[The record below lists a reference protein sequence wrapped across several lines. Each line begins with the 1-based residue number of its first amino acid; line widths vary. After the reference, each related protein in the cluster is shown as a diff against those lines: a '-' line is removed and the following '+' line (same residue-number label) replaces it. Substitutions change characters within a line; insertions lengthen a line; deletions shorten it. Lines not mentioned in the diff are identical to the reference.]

1 MKALKTITNLVCWVA
16 MISGLLAA
24 VDAVQLAHTPLQ
36 LVCSIVLP
44 GTLFACGYFGRK
56 VINQTID
63 EL

>member
-1 MKALKTITNLVCWVA
+1 MKALKTITNFVCWVA
-16 MISGLLAA
+16 MVSGFLAA
-24 VDAVQLAHTPLQ
+24 VDGVQMAHTPLQ

>member
-16 MISGLLAA
+16 MIGGFLAA
-24 VDAVQLAHTPLQ
+24 VDGVQLAHTPLQ

-44 GTLFACGYFGRK
+44 STLFACGYFGRK

>member
-16 MISGLLAA
+16 IISVFLAA
-24 VDAVQLAHTPLQ
+24 VDAVHLAHTMLQ

>member
-16 MISGLLAA
+16 MIGGILAA
-24 VDAVQLAHTPLQ
+24 VDGVQLANTPLE

>member
-16 MISGLLAA
+16 MISGFLAA

-36 LVCSIVLP
+36 LECSIVLP
-44 GTLFACGYFGRK
+44 GVLFACGYFGRK
-56 VINQTID
+56 VINETID

>member
-16 MISGLLAA
+16 MIGGLLSA
-24 VDAVQLAHTPLQ
+24 VDGVQLAHTPLQ

>member
-16 MISGLLAA
+16 MISGFLAA
-24 VDAVQLAHTPLQ
+24 VDAVQLAHTMLQ

>member
-1 MKALKTITNLVCWVA
+1 
-16 MISGLLAA
+16 MIGGFLAA
-24 VDAVQLAHTPLQ
+24 VDGVQLAHTPLE

>member
-16 MISGLLAA
+16 MISGFLAA
-24 VDAVQLAHTPLQ
+24 VDAVQLAHTMLQ

-56 VINQTID
+56 VLNQTID

>member
-16 MISGLLAA
+16 MISGYLAA
-24 VDAVQLAHTPLQ
+24 VDAVQLAHTMLQ

>member
-16 MISGLLAA
+16 MISGFLACI
-24 VDAVQLAHTPLQ
+24 DGIQLAHTPLQ

>member
-1 MKALKTITNLVCWVA
+1 MKALKTVTNLVCWVA
-16 MISGLLAA
+16 MISGFLAA
-24 VDAVQLAHTPLQ
+24 VDGVQLAHTPLQ
-36 LVCSIVLP
+36 LVCSIALP

>member
-16 MISGLLAA
+16 MIGGFLAA
-24 VDAVQLAHTPLQ
+24 VDAVQLSHTPLQ

>member
-1 MKALKTITNLVCWVA
+1 MKAFKTITNLVCWVA
-16 MISGLLAA
+16 MIGGFLAA
-24 VDAVQLAHTPLQ
+24 VDGVQLAHTPLE

>member
-1 MKALKTITNLVCWVA
+1 MKTLKTITNVVCWVA
-16 MISGLLAA
+16 MISGFLAA

-56 VINQTID
+56 VINETID

>member
-1 MKALKTITNLVCWVA
+1 MKTLKTITNFVCWVA
-16 MISGLLAA
+16 MISGFLAA
-24 VDAVQLAHTPLQ
+24 VDGVQTAQTTLQ

-56 VINQTID
+56 VINQTPD

>member
-1 MKALKTITNLVCWVA
+1 MKALKTITKLVCWVA
-16 MISGLLAA
+16 MTSGFLAA
-24 VDAVQLAHTPLQ
+24 VDAVQLAHTMLQ

>member
-16 MISGLLAA
+16 MIGGFLAA
-24 VDAVQLAHTPLQ
+24 VDGVQLAHTPLE

>member
-1 MKALKTITNLVCWVA
+1 MKALKTVTNLVCWVA
-16 MISGLLAA
+16 MISGFLAA
-24 VDAVQLAHTPLQ
+24 VDGVQLAHTPLQ
-36 LVCSIVLP
+36 LICSIVLQ

>member
-1 MKALKTITNLVCWVA
+1 
-16 MISGLLAA
+16 MISGFLAA
-24 VDAVQLAHTPLQ
+24 VDAVQLAHTMLQ

-44 GTLFACGYFGRK
+44 GTLFACGYFGRN

>member
-16 MISGLLAA
+16 MIGGFLAA
-24 VDAVQLAHTPLQ
+24 VDGVQLAHTPLQ
-36 LVCSIVLP
+36 LICSIVLP

>member
-1 MKALKTITNLVCWVA
+1 MKTLKIITNLVCWIA
-16 MISGLLAA
+16 MIGGFLAA
-24 VDAVQLAHTPLQ
+24 VDGVQMAHTPLQ
-36 LVCSIVLP
+36 LVCSIALP

>member
-16 MISGLLAA
+16 MISGFLAA
-24 VDAVQLAHTPLQ
+24 VDAVQLAHTMLQ

-56 VINQTID
+56 VMNQTID
-63 EL
+63 AL

>member
-16 MISGLLAA
+16 MISGFLAA

-36 LVCSIVLP
+36 LVCSILLP
-44 GTLFACGYFGRK
+44 GTLFACGYLGRK
-56 VINQTID
+56 VINQTPD

>member
-16 MISGLLAA
+16 MIGGFLAA
-24 VDAVQLAHTPLQ
+24 VDGVQLAHTMLQ

>member
-16 MISGLLAA
+16 MISGFLAA
-24 VDAVQLAHTPLQ
+24 VDAVQLAHTMLQ

-63 EL
+63 KL

>member
-1 MKALKTITNLVCWVA
+1 MRALKTITNLVCWVA
-16 MISGLLAA
+16 MIGGFLAA
-24 VDAVQLAHTPLQ
+24 VDGVQLAHTPLQ